1 MVSHVPARTLDENEL
16 SRIAAEAYLYFY
28 PLVLMETTRRVATNS
43 PYSTTSP
50 RGPMGTLVHSR
61 AYPSAQFKT
70 VVRPNF
76 DTLYSS
82 AWLDVS
88 AEPYVVSLPRV
99 DERFFMFPLYDMWT
113 EIFASPGTRTSGNDA
128 LCFAICARDWR
139 GELPEGVSRID
150 APTPVVWII
159 GRLETRGEHD
169 YAAVHE
175 LQDQMLITPLSRWP
189 HFEPSHFVRDESI
202 DMKTPPMFQVERLDA
217 REFFL
222 LASSLATI
230 HPPHTTDWSML
241 ARLARTGLTVGAPFD
256 LDECDEVTRSAYQGA
271 PAAAREIMRRRF
283 STIAPLVNGWSCV
296 PDMGV
301 WGNSYLKRAMIA
313 KTGLGA
319 NPQEE
324 SIYPNLQR
332 DRAGNPL
339 HGASRYLVHFEP
351 DQLPP
356 VDGFWSVTVY
366 DEHGY
371 QVANEL
377 DRFALGDRDELD
389 YGPDGSLTI
398 LLSHQPSLEYSA
410 HNWLPVPEAPFALT
424 MRLYLPRDA
433 ALYGS
438 WHPPAVDRLS

>member
-1 MVSHVPARTLDENEL
+1 MSHVHTRTLDEEEL
-16 SRIAAEAYLYFY
+16 ARIAAEAYLYFY
-28 PLVLMETTRRVATNS
+28 PLVLMEITRRVSTNS

-82 AWLDVS
+82 AWIDVS
-88 AEPYVVSLPRV
+88 TEPYVVSLPRV

-113 EIFASPGTRTSGNDA
+113 EIFASPGTRTSGDEA
-128 LCFAICARDWR
+128 VRFAVCARDWR
-139 GELPEGVSRID
+139 GELPEGVTRID

-175 LQDQMLITPLSRWP
+175 LQNQMLLTPLSHWP
-189 HFEPSHFVRDESI
+189 HVEVADFVKDDSI
-202 DMKTPPMFQVERLDA
+202 DMKTPPMFQVERMDA

-222 LASSLATI
+222 LASTLVTT

-241 ARLARTGLTVGAPFD
+241 ARLARTGFALGAPFD
-256 LDECDEVTRSAYQGA
+256 IDQCDEATRRAYENA
-271 PAAAREIMRRRF
+271 PTAAREIMRRRF
-283 STIAPLVNGWSCV
+283 STIAPLVNGWSSV

-301 WGNSYLKRAMIA
+301 WGNSYSKRAMIA
-313 KTGLGA
+313 RTGLGA

-332 DRAGNPL
+332 DSTGQPL
-339 HGASRYLVHFEP
+339 HGSSSYLLRFEA

-356 VDGFWSVTVY
+356 ADAFWSITVY

-389 YGPDGSLTI
+389 YGLDGSLQI
-398 LLSHQPSLEYSA
+398 LLSHQPSIEYSTR
-410 HNWLPVPEAPFALT
+410 NWLPVPEAPFALT
-424 MRLYLPRDA
+424 MRLYLPSDA

-438 WHPPAVDRLS
+438 WRAPAVDRLS